1 MGFYA
6 PAQIVWCARN
16 HGVDVRPVDINHSH
30 WNCSLEEPS
39 GNKGYLAVRLGLRM
53 IKGLREDDAGR
64 IVGSR
69 YEPYQS
75 PEDLQRKAGISGS
88 AIRKLVEGD
97 AFSSCHLDRRQ
108 GGWKAAAL
116 RNAPLP
122 LFDSA
127 DHMKGELRTEITE
140 ENFTPPPMSR
150 GREVVEDY
158 TSLGLS
164 LKAHPLSFL
173 RAALARKHCVT
184 SEESYRFRQRTFVRI
199 AGIVL
204 SRQRPGSAKGVMFLT
219 LEDET
224 GPANIIVW
232 PTVFEAHR
240 SIVLSA
246 GMIGVEGEI
255 QREGQVQHIIA
266 RKLIDLTHLLH
277 KVGGREEIDLP
288 FGRGDEARSGGGPDR
303 RGLPPEGRLL
313 PKPMEDY
320 NKDFDA
326 RTILGEPDIPK
337 ITVRARNFR

>member
-1 MGFYA
+1 
-6 PAQIVWCARN
+6 
-16 HGVDVRPVDINHSH
+16 
-30 WNCSLEEPS
+30 
-39 GNKGYLAVRLGLRM
+39 
-53 IKGLREDDAGR
+53 
-64 IVGSR
+64 
-69 YEPYQS
+69 
-75 PEDLQRKAGISGS
+75 
-88 AIRKLVEGD
+88 
-97 AFSSCHLDRRQ
+97 
-108 GGWKAAAL
+108 
-116 RNAPLP
+116 
-122 LFDSA
+122 
-127 DHMKGELRTEITE
+127 
-140 ENFTPPPMSR
+140 
-150 GREVVEDY
+150 
-158 TSLGLS
+158 
-164 LKAHPLSFL
+164 
-173 RAALARKHCVT
+173 
-184 SEESYRFRQRTFVRI
+184 
-199 AGIVL
+199 
-204 SRQRPGSAKGVMFLT
+204 MFLT